1 MAHDGA
7 SDIVAIYGSPRAGG
21 NTDLLLQ
28 AFLNGLQHAGARARQ
43 LHLRELRFSHCI
55 ECGGCSQTGECV
67 LHDDLE
73 PIYPLLLTARVI
85 VLAAPV
91 FFYGLNAQA
100 KALVDRCQCCWVRRY
115 QLGHDLSALRGHDA
129 EGIVLSVGGSRGKK
143 NFDGLLLTARYFF
156 DALDCRMT
164 HTHTYPGIDSQG
176 AIRSHPCALR
186 EAQQLGQTIAERL
199 QSGA

>member
-1 MAHDGA
+1 MAHNGV
-7 SDIVAIYGSPRAGG
+7 SNIVAIHGSPRAGG

-28 AFLNGLQHAGARARQ
+28 AFLEGVQQAGARARQ
-43 LHLRELRFSHCI
+43 ICLRELRFSPCI
-55 ECGGCSQTGECV
+55 ECGGCNETGVCV
-67 LHDDLE
+67 LHDDLD
-73 PIYPLLLTARVI
+73 PIYPLLLEARII

-115 QLGHDLSALRGHDA
+115 LLKQDLSALRGHQA

-156 DALDCRMT
+156 DALDCHVIHT
-164 HTHTYPGIDSQG
+164 HTHPGIDTQG
-176 AIRSHPCALR
+176 AIRTHPSALR
-186 EAQQLGQTIAERL
+186 DAQQLGYRIATRL